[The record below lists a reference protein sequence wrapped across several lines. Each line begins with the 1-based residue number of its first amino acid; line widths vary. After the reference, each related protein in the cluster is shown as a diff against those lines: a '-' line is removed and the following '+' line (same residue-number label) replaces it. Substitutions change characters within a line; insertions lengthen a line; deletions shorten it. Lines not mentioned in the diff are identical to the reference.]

1 MMGGRCEFLFPEFPT
16 CGSVCH
22 VDGHKELFEVEKVVS
37 VRIKDSEDLCRY
49 L

>member
-1 MMGGRCEFLFPEFPT
+1 MMGDQCGFLLPDFPT
-16 CGSVCH
+16 CGSVCY
-22 VDGHKELFEVEKVVS
+22 VDGHKEFFEVEKVVS